1 MNIFTLVC
9 TISVLDDI
17 LCTTGTVSAHW
28 LKIYQVCTI
37 RVPTVHSVHSV
48 HTVHTVHTMCT
59 LRPPDVQR
67 RCSGTKLSLSVSFMS

>member
-1 MNIFTLVC
+1 MNIFNLVC
-9 TISVLDDI
+9 TISVLNDI
-17 LCTTGTVSAHW
+17 LCTSSTVSAHL
-28 LKIYQVCTI
+28 LKIYQACTI
-37 RVPTVHSVHSV
+37 RVPNVHSVHSV